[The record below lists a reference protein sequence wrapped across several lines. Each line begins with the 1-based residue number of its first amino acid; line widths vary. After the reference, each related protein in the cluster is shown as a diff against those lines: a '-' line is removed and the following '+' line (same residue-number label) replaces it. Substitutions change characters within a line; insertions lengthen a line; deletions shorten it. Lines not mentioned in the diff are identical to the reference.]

1 MKQPASFHGSSI
13 IALYT
18 FAELPRTA
26 WRLQLM
32 ISEDNPLPMCSPEAV
47 APRRPLSHICRQ
59 HCTSLNRKQCRIS
72 EARMVTASIIPALI
86 ATSFVFLEVLS
97 TPLLIKHFFFFSD
110 GNLLSSVGH
119 VLWMKALFADWR
131 DGSEVRKTYFMRGPE
146 LGFLFPYSVA
156 HKFLE
161 LLIRGP
167 DTAFWSLWVSPY
179 TCMRS
184 HLCTHV
190 LNTICFGLVM
200 GNLNLDVLLSIMH
213 LAEV

>member
-72 EARMVTASIIPALI
+72 EARMVTTSIIPALI

-97 TPLLIKHFFFFSD
+97 TPLLIKHFFF
-110 GNLLSSVGH
+110 
-119 VLWMKALFADWR
+119 
-131 DGSEVRKTYFMRGPE
+131 
-146 LGFLFPYSVA
+146 
-156 HKFLE
+156 
-161 LLIRGP
+161 
-167 DTAFWSLWVSPY
+167 
-179 TCMRS
+179 
-184 HLCTHV
+184 
-190 LNTICFGLVM
+190 LVM
-200 GNLNLDVLLSIMH
+200 AIFCLQWDTFCEWKLCLQTGEMAQKLGKLILWEDQSLDSYSHIQWLTSS
-213 LAEV
+213 

>member
-1 MKQPASFHGSSI
+1 MKQPSFFPWV
-13 IALYT
+13 LYHSP
-18 FAELPRTA
+18 LYLRWTA
-26 WRLQLM
+26 QDSLETAAHDLRG
-32 ISEDNPLPMCSPEAV
+32 NPLPMCSPEAV

-72 EARMVTASIIPALI
+72 EASIIPALI

-97 TPLLIKHFFFFSD
+97 TSLLIKHFFFFLVMAIFCLQWD
-110 GNLLSSVGH
+110 TFCEWKLCLQTGEMAQKLGKLI
-119 VLWMKALFADWR
+119 LWKDQSLD
-131 DGSEVRKTYFMRGPE
+131 S
-146 LGFLFPYSVA
+146 YSQYPVA

-190 LNTICFGLVM
+190 LDTICFGLVM